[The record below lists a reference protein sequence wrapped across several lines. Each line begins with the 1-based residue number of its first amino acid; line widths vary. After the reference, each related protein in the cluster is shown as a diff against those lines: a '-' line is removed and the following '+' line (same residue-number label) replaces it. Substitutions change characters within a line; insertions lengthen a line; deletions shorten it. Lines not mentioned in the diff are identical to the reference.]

1 MRLKNVLFGVA
12 GAVLTA
18 AFLFGTST
26 TSLAAV
32 QDHMGSNLVEVQNTI
47 SVYAGS
53 GSTSNDLISRTENNA
68 YIESSNGE
76 VRDIRT
82 DIHFFGQTYD
92 CLVGP
97 TDNPSPNPFP
107 TGNYRIGINL
117 PINVLIGPGT
127 SCGFPSGDFSLYNG
141 NELVVS
147 IDNSG
152 LAVFPIIGLLPMP
165 EEIMPEIT
173 PEQAYNVAVDNSK
186 KEIANCDATSE
197 VYFQG
202 GGTIDDSVIAS
213 VASNPDATFLYS
225 FPYNDELITLKI
237 TSEAAAACFDPE
249 IKYYGPEWLMAHFPQ
264 VENEYIP
271 N

>member
-1 MRLKNVLFGVA
+1 MRLKNVFLAVA

-147 IDNSG
+147 IDNFG

-186 KEIANCDATSE
+186 KEIANCDAASE

-213 VASNPDATFLYS
+213 VASNPNATFLYS